1 LSRGGE
7 LCITPESFRQ
17 EQNPESRR
25 ALYSD
30 PHLHPLPH
38 RERRQ
43 NTHISPYRE
52 RRQGLAVAEL
62 GVVDYDDALA
72 MQTAMLA
79 ARLDGRIGDTLLM
92 MEHPHVFT
100 LGRGADERFIAG
112 NPAGVPI
119 RRVSR
124 GGQVTYHG
132 PGQLVG
138 YPILKL
144 EGSDRDVT
152 KYLRALEAA
161 MIDALAKFGIEAGRR
176 ETMTGVW
183 VGARKIA
190 SIGVG
195 LRRWTT
201 WHGFA
206 LNVSTDL
213 SYFDSIVPC
222 GIEGCRMTSICEVTN
237 RAVSVREFAGVMRES
252 FARVFNYDETVS
264 VGASEITWTP
274 ELTAGD
280 G

>member
-1 LSRGGE
+1 MSTRG
-7 LCITPESFRQ
+7 
-17 EQNPESRR
+17 
-25 ALYSD
+25 AL
-30 PHLHPLPH
+30 
-38 RERRQ
+38 
-43 NTHISPYRE
+43 T
-52 RRQGLAVAEL
+52 VADL

-72 MQTAMLA
+72 IQTAMLA
-79 ARLDGRIGDTLLM
+79 ARIEGSIGDALLL

-100 LGRGADERFIAG
+100 LGRGADERFIVNNG
-112 NPAGVPI
+112 VGVPV

-132 PGQLVG
+132 PGQLIG

-144 EGSDRDVT
+144 EGRDRDVT
-152 KYLRALEAA
+152 KYLRSLEAA
-161 MIDALAKFGIEAGRR
+161 MIDALAKFDIDAGRR
-176 ETMTGVW
+176 EATTGVW

-195 LRRWTT
+195 IRRWTA

-237 RAVSVREFAGVMRES
+237 RAVSVREFATVMRES
-252 FARVFNYDETVS
+252 FARVFNYDEIVPADAIQIARS
-264 VGASEITWTP
+264 QGSIAQN
-274 ELTAGD
+274 A
-280 G
+280 